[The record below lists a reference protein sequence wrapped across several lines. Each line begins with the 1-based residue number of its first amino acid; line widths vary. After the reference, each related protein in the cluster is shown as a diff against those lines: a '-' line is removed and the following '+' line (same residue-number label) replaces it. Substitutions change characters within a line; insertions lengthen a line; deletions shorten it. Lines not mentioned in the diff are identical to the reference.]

1 MGHLFDSRLSL
12 TLGSKRNA
20 LCVDKLATLL
30 QIALENQVAIMQQL
44 IFQSTRKNIRFVVFL
59 VISKRSCCSEQQK
72 IILFYFW
79 SFLLFV

>member
-1 MGHLFDSRLSL
+1 
-12 TLGSKRNA
+12 